1 MESSIFV
8 LLLVQIVLIAL
19 NAIFAE
25 AEIAVL
31 SVNDAKLERMA
42 AQGNRKA
49 RRLQKVTAE
58 PERFLSTIQIAITL
72 SGFLGSA
79 FAADGFSEPLVE
91 WAIALGAAFE
101 ALGMVLGD
109 GVYNMS
115 LDLPGVSAR
124 ILKVEGHKIVEAE
137 LIMR

>member
-1 MESSIFV
+1 MPG
-8 LLLVQIVLIAL
+8 
-19 NAIFAE
+19 

-124 ILKVEGHKIVEAE
+124 ILKLEGHKIVEAE